1 MGLGDPS
8 AGGWPSALSAQLDS
22 LERRLQLLEARVAE
36 AAAYGQAGYNLQ
48 LAQSEAAERALLLQ
62 GRIAAQ
68 GTPDRL
74 PTLADA
80 EFRVSSQWGE
90 DGIIEWLVQ
99 HLPLPNN
106 RFIEFG
112 VETFREANCRFLMQ
126 NRNWRGLVIDS
137 NSAQIAAIRADKIY
151 WMYDLTACSAFIT
164 AENIN
169 DLFEQA
175 GYTGPIGILSV
186 DVDGNDYWILDRIS
200 CVDPAIVVCE
210 YNPILGD
217 TRSISVPYKQDRSRF
232 DEHPSGLY
240 YGTSIGALCYWAKR
254 RGYTLAGSN
263 SFGSNAF
270 FIRDDIASMALDRI
284 QDVAVH
290 PSACRDSRNE
300 QGQLTYAGGLDRLA
314 LIQDMQV
321 VDVESGDVVRLGSI
335 DALYSERWTA
345 AMI

>member
-1 MGLGDPS
+1 MGVGDPTG
-8 AGGWPSALSAQLDS
+8 GGWPSALSAQLDS
-22 LERRLQLLEARVAE
+22 LERRLERLEARAAE
-36 AAAYGQAGYNLQ
+36 AVAYGRASYNLQ
-48 LAQSEAAERALLLQ
+48 LAQSEAAERALQLQ
-62 GRIAAQ
+62 GRIAAR
-68 GTPDRL
+68 GVPDRL
-74 PTLADA
+74 QTLADA

-137 NSAQIAAIRADKIY
+137 NSAQIAAIRSDKIY
-151 WMYDLTACSAFIT
+151 WMYDLTAISAFVT
-164 AENIN
+164 TDNIN

-175 GYTGPIGILSV
+175 RYTGPIGILSV
-186 DVDGNDYWILDRIS
+186 DIDGNDYWVLDGIS
-200 CVDPAIVVCE
+200 SVDPAIVICE
-210 YNPILGD
+210 YNSILGD
-217 TRSISVPYKQDRSRF
+217 TRPISVPYKEDGTRF
-232 DEHPSGLY
+232 AAHPSGLY
-240 YGTSIGALCYWAKR
+240 YGTSIAALCYWAKR

-270 FIRDDIASMALDRI
+270 FIRNDIASIVLDRI
-284 QDVAVH
+284 ERVAVY
-290 PSACRDSRNE
+290 PSAGRDSRNE

-321 VDVESGDVVRLGSI
+321 ADVESGDIVRLGSI
-335 DALYSERWTA
+335 DPLYSESWTA
-345 AMI
+345 AMV